1 MISQNL
7 DSKLGSLESLKV
19 RVRCGFRSFLDH
31 SCWTRLLETPA
42 CRAMLR
48 TLQRLRF
55 LGGRVT
61 SLSTVLSFPADK
73 LSGRPLRLA
82 SASPLIPRRANRPR
96 HLQTMGWEICRVE
109 AISSLG

>member
-73 LSGRPLRLA
+73 LSGHRCVWRQPVRSFRDEQIVLA
-82 SASPLIPRRANRPR
+82 
-96 HLQTMGWEICRVE
+96 ICRPW
-109 AISSLG
+109 